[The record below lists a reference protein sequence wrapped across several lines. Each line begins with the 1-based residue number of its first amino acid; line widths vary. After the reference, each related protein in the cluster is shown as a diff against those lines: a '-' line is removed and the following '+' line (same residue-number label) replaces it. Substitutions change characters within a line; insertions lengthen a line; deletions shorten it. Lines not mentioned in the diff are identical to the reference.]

1 MEAKM
6 ERVETNVVKFEVRVE
21 AAKFNEALTKAY
33 KKNVNKFNVPGFR
46 KGKVP
51 MAMVKKYYGVE
62 VLYDD
67 AINTLIDST
76 YSEVL
81 NENNIKPVDYPQVD
95 IVEVGE
101 GKDLVYTATVTVYPE
116 VELGEYKGVEVKKPV
131 YEVSEEEVENQVKA
145 MAEKNARVETK
156 TEGEVENGNIAVIDF
171 KGFVD
176 EVAFEGGEG
185 KDYSLEIGSH
195 TFIDNFEEQ
204 LVGAKV
210 GEERTVTVTFPENY
224 GKEELNGKEAKFEVT
239 VKEIKVKELPSLDDE
254 FAKEVSEFDTIA
266 EVKEDIRKKLEKT
279 NEDKAKREF
288 EEAVIGSVVENAK
301 MEIPDAMVERELKNM
316 MQDLE
321 NKLKYQGLTLEQYY
335 AFTGSNEESM
345 KSYMR
350 DGALNKIK
358 TELVLEKVAEVEK
371 IEASEDELKEK
382 AMEIAKMYSAGNEEE
397 KMADMI
403 LKSQGSLLKIDV
415 VNQKTVDFLIENCKV
430 SE

>member
-6 ERVETNVVKFEVRVE
+6 EKVETNVVKFEVRVE
-21 AAKFNEALTKAY
+21 ATKFNEALNKAY
-33 KKNVNKFNVPGFR
+33 KKNVNRFNVPGFR

-67 AINTLIDST
+67 AINSLIDST
-76 YSEVL
+76 YAEVL
-81 NENNIKPVDYPQVD
+81 SENDIKPVDYPQID

-101 GKDLVYTATVTVYPE
+101 GKDLVYTAKVTVYPE

-131 YEVSEEEVENQVKA
+131 YNVEDEEIEKQVKA

-156 TEGEVENGNIAVIDF
+156 EEGTVEEGNIAVIDF

-176 EVAFEGGEG
+176 DVAFEGGEG

-204 LVGAKV
+204 LVGLKV
-210 GEERTVTVTFPENY
+210 GENKEVIVTFPENY

-239 VKEIKVKELPSLDDE
+239 VKEIKTKELPNLDDE

-266 EVKEDIRKKLEKT
+266 ELKEDIKAKLEKS
-279 NEDKAKREF
+279 NAEKEKREF
-288 EEAVIGSVVENAK
+288 EEAVVRTVVENAK
-301 MEIPDAMVERELKNM
+301 IDLPEVMVDRELENM
-316 MQDLE
+316 MKDLE

-350 DGALNKIK
+350 DGALNKVK
-358 TELVLEKVAEVEK
+358 TELVLEKVSKTENIDVTEEEIK
-371 IEASEDELKEK
+371 TK
-382 AMEIAKMYSAGNEEE
+382 AMEIAKMYSGGNEEE
-397 KMADMI
+397 KMAEMI
-403 LKSQGSLLKIDV
+403 MQSQGALLKTDII
-415 VNQKTVDFLIENCKV
+415 NEKTVNFLIENCKV